1 MSLGMTYK
9 QRYQSAVLSTYTK
22 SPQHMILWSVLQNQ
36 FAGKSFGAMCRLR
49 RLNRY
54 DGRIGKRIH
63 QLQPSLEQSSSNRD
77 FVGRGLANFL

>member
-1 MSLGMTYK
+1 M
-9 QRYQSAVLSTYTK
+9 
-22 SPQHMILWSVLQNQ
+22 WSVLQISSQ
-36 FAGKSFGAMCRLR
+36 GSPLALCAGYDVLTG
-49 RLNRY
+49 Y